1 MKLSKNSISAKLYQW
16 FYLTNN
22 LPNNLCPYFWKLLLM
37 YVLIIPYFI
46 VSLPCLISDYK
57 EYFDSKKYYWQSF
70 NERFFV
76 GLAFYF
82 ILFIIFLM
90 LTALSHI
97 FINYT
102 KDSLFFYFS
111 MVGFCFWLLGIV
123 FLIIHLITSISN
135 KIKYRRNLIN
145 DDDDDNEKKPNIV
158 IEFIKA
164 KYNNY
169 CPKIDWE

>member
-1 MKLSKNSISAKLYQW
+1 
-16 FYLTNN
+16 
-22 LPNNLCPYFWKLLLM
+22 
-37 YVLIIPYFI
+37 
-46 VSLPCLISDYK
+46 
-57 EYFDSKKYYWQSF
+57 
-70 NERFFV
+70 
-76 GLAFYF
+76 
-82 ILFIIFLM
+82 M

-111 MVGFCFWLLGIV
+111 MVGFVIWMSIII
-123 FLIIHLITSISN
+123 FLIIHLTTFIIN

-145 DDDDDNEKKPNIV
+145 DDNENKPNIV

>member
-22 LPNNLCPYFWKLLLM
+22 LTNNLCPYFWKLLLM

-46 VSLPCLISDYK
+46 VSLPYLIK
-57 EYFDSKKYYWQSF
+57 EYKDSFNSKEYSWQSF
-70 NERFFV
+70 NQRFFV
-76 GLAFYF
+76 GFAFNI

-111 MVGFCFWLLGIV
+111 MVGFVIWMSIII
-123 FLIIHLITSISN
+123 FLIIHLTTFIIN

-145 DDDDDNEKKPNIV
+145 DDNENKPNIV